1 MKTKYFGEVD
11 FTEDEVIT
19 FDNGMFGFENYKKYI
34 MINFEEDK
42 DIMVNLQ
49 SVEDENI
56 SFVLMNPFY
65 LQEDYEAGLLESE
78 TKALEIDQDTKGV
91 LYYVVCVVKD
101 EVKNSTVNL
110 RSPIVINP
118 ETRKGIQIILDNGKY
133 TFKHSL
139 SDFSVGGK

>member
-1 MKTKYFGEVD
+1 MKTKYFGEVS

-19 FDNGMFGFENYKKYI
+19 FDSGMFGFEDKKRYI
-34 MINFEEDK
+34 LINFEQDK
-42 DIMVNLQ
+42 DVMVNLQ

-65 LQEDYEAGLLESE
+65 LQGDYEAGLLESE
-78 TKALEIDQDTKGV
+78 LEALEIGQDTKGV

-101 EVKNSTVNL
+101 EIKDSTVNL

-118 ETRKGIQIILDNGKY
+118 EARKGIQIILDNNKY
-133 TFKHSL
+133 TFKHPL